1 MMDYLQNLDAAV
13 FHFVNG
19 TLQNPIL
26 DVLMP
31 FITDLNKHTSV
42 LVIVGIL
49 LILLFFNGGTKG
61 RYAVIVLAFGI
72 LFSDQLNSSVAKFI
86 LARPRPC
93 HVLQQVHLL
102 VSCGSGYSF
111 PSSHAVNNFC
121 GAVILSFFF
130 PQAAAWLCTFAGVVS
145 FSRVYVGVHY
155 PADVL
160 GGAIIGICCGL
171 IAIALFLW
179 IEHYTL
185 RIIRRAR
192 RPINKEGA

>member
-1 MMDYLQNLDAAV
+1 MNNLQNLDAAF
-13 FHFVNG
+13 FHFING
-19 TLQNPIL
+19 TLQNPVF
-26 DVLMP
+26 DFLMP

-42 LVIVGIL
+42 LIIVGIL
-49 LILLFFNGGTKG
+49 LALLFVKGGTKG
-61 RYAVIVLAFGI
+61 KYAVVVLAFGI
-72 LFSDQLNSSVAKFI
+72 LLSDQLNSSVAKFI

-93 HVLQQVHLL
+93 HVLQHVHLL

-130 PQAAAWLCTFAGVVS
+130 PQAAVWLYTFAGIVS

-171 IAIALFLW
+171 IMIALFLW
-179 IEHYTL
+179 IEHLTL
-185 RIIRRAR
+185 RIARHVR
-192 RPINKEGA
+192 RPRH

>member
-1 MMDYLQNLDAAV
+1 MNNFQNLDAAL

-19 TLQNPIL
+19 TLQNPVF
-26 DVLMP
+26 DFLMP

-42 LVIVGIL
+42 LIIVGVL
-49 LILLFFNGGTKG
+49 LILLFVKGGTKG
-61 RYAVIVLAFGI
+61 KYAVVVLAFGI
-72 LFSDQLNSSVAKFI
+72 LMSDQLNSSVAKFI

-93 HVLQQVHLL
+93 HVLQHVHLL

-130 PQAAAWLCTFAGVVS
+130 PQAAVWLYTFAGIVS

-171 IAIALFLW
+171 IMIALFLW
-179 IEHYTL
+179 IEHFTL
-185 RIIRRAR
+185 RIAR
-192 RPINKEGA
+192 RVRRPVIE

>member
-13 FHFVNG
+13 FFFLNG
-19 TLQNPIL
+19 SLQNPVFDI
-26 DVLMP
+26 VMP

-42 LVIVGIL
+42 LVVTGIL
-49 LILLFFNGGTKG
+49 LLLLFVKGGTKG
-61 RYAVIVLAFGI
+61 KFAVVVLVFGI

-93 HVLQQVHLL
+93 HVFQHVHLL
-102 VSCGSGYSF
+102 VNCGSGYSF

-130 PQAAAWLCTFAGVVS
+130 PRASVWLYTFASVVS
-145 FSRVYVGVHY
+145 FSRIYVGVHY

-160 GGAIIGICCGL
+160 GGAVVGICCGL
-171 IAIALFLW
+171 VMIVLFLW
-179 IEHYTL
+179 VE
-185 RIIRRAR
+185 RIMRRVTNR
-192 RPINKEGA
+192 KRLPLIGKG

>member
-13 FHFVNG
+13 FHFVNSS
-19 TLQNPIL
+19 LQNPVL
-26 DVLMP
+26 DILMP
-31 FITDLNKHTSV
+31 FITNLNKHTTV
-42 LVIVGIL
+42 LVIVSII
-49 LILLFFNGGTKG
+49 LILLFVKGGSKG
-61 RYAVIVLAFGI
+61 KYAVIVLALGI

-93 HVLQQVHLL
+93 HVLPHVHLL
-102 VSCGSGYSF
+102 VGCGSGYSF

-130 PQAAAWLCTFAGVVS
+130 PQAAVWLYTFAGVVS

-160 GGAIIGICCGL
+160 GGAVIGICCGL
-171 IAIALFLW
+171 VMIALFLLV
-179 IEHYTL
+179 EHL
-185 RIIRRAR
+185 ALGIIRRVR
-192 RPINKEGA
+192 KPGIEKGT

>member
-13 FHFVNG
+13 FHFLNG
-19 TLQNPIL
+19 SLQNPVFDI
-26 DVLMP
+26 VMP

-42 LVIVGIL
+42 LVIAGIL
-49 LILLFFNGGTKG
+49 LMLLFVKGGTRGKF
-61 RYAVIVLAFGI
+61 AVVVLVLGI

-93 HVLQQVHLL
+93 HVLQHVHLL
-102 VSCGSGYSF
+102 VNCGSGYSF

-130 PQAAAWLCTFAGVVS
+130 SRASVWLYTFAAVVS
-145 FSRVYVGVHY
+145 FSRIYVGVHY

-160 GGAIIGICCGL
+160 GGAVVGICCGL
-171 IAIALFLW
+171 VMIVLFLW
-179 IEHYTL
+179 VERIL
-185 RIIRRAR
+185 RRFTNRIRMQLSG
-192 RPINKEGA
+192 KG

>member
-1 MMDYLQNLDAAV
+1 MMDFLQQLDASV

-19 TLQNPIL
+19 TLENSVF
-26 DVLMP
+26 DFLMP

-49 LILLFFNGGTKG
+49 LALLFLKGGAKG
-61 RYAVIVLAFGI
+61 RFAVVVLAFGI
-72 LFSDQLNSSVAKFI
+72 LFSDQLNSSVAKFV
-86 LARPRPC
+86 LGRPRPC
-93 HVLQQVHLL
+93 HVLQHVHLL

-130 PQAAAWLCTFAGVVS
+130 PQAAVWLYTFAGVVS

-160 GGAIIGICCGL
+160 GGAVLGMCCGL
-171 IAIALFLW
+171 VIIMLFLW
-179 IEHYTL
+179 IEHSAIRIL
-185 RIIRRAR
+185 RHGRR
-192 RPINKEGA
+192 IDLEKE

>member
-1 MMDYLQNLDAAV
+1 MNFLQNLDAAV

-19 TLQNPIL
+19 TLQNPVF
-26 DVLMP
+26 DVVMP
-31 FITDLNKHTSV
+31 FITNLNRHTSV
-42 LVIVGIL
+42 LIIVAAL
-49 LILLFFNGGTKG
+49 LVLLFVKGGTKG

-93 HVLQQVHLL
+93 HVLPHVHLL
-102 VSCGSGYSF
+102 VGCGSGYSF

-130 PQAAAWLCTFAGVVS
+130 PQAAVWLYTFAGVVS

-155 PADVL
+155 PADVI
-160 GGAIIGICCGL
+160 GGAVIGICCGL
-171 IAIALFLW
+171 IIITLFLW
-179 IEHYTL
+179 IEHFVL
-185 RIIRRAR
+185 RIIRRVR
-192 RPINKEGA
+192 RPAVE

>member
-13 FHFVNG
+13 FHFLNG
-19 TLQNPIL
+19 SLQNRVFDI
-26 DVLMP
+26 LMP

-49 LILLFFNGGTKG
+49 LLLLFVKGGTNGKF
-61 RYAVIVLAFGI
+61 AVVVLVFGI

-93 HVLQQVHLL
+93 HVLQHVHLL
-102 VSCGSGYSF
+102 VNCGSGYSF

-130 PQAAAWLCTFAGVVS
+130 SRAAVWLYTFAAVVS
-145 FSRVYVGVHY
+145 FSRVYVGAHY

-160 GGAIIGICCGL
+160 GGTVIGICCGL
-171 IAIALFLW
+171 IMIVLFLW
-179 IEHYTL
+179 IEQIL
-185 RIIRRAR
+185 RRFTDRERTPVIR
-192 RPINKEGA
+192 KGY